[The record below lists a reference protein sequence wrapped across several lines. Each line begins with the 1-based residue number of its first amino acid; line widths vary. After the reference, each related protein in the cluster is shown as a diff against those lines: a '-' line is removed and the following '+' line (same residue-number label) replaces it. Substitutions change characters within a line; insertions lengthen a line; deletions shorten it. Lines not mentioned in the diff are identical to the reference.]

1 MCYYNYNMKL
11 LKKYLNLCKEDTIY
25 LFFGLIF
32 GSASSYYTVYSNE
45 YLSIMLNGD
54 KSIFD
59 IYIKYSILTIIAT
72 AIRAGIFTY
81 TQNKFH
87 NTLTKLVYNKM
98 LYQKIEYYE
107 ITPISSLLDI
117 CNNDIRI
124 VADIITLNINVYSRN
139 VSSIIFTLYILSN
152 ISVKLSIFLSL
163 LLLFYCF
170 IINYSNHFYNNK
182 MLLFNEIKKKINA
195 HIHETISHISI
206 IKSFANENRVSAKIN
221 KYCEDLTKFYWFEI
235 LYHSINTISIYNINI
250 LTNIFII
257 AFSNY
262 FNINAVSFLVHKHK
276 LLENFK
282 CIIEFNNDYIKCN
295 KSLKN
300 IFHILDNDVYYNGNF
315 IPISNDIRGN
325 IIFRNINFN
334 YIKTPE
340 HLILNRFNFEIKEG
354 NKIGIVGPSG
364 CGKSTIVKLLM
375 GIVKQ
380 QEGTIYIDNINIDF
394 YNNKWIRNKIGYVS
408 QDNILFADTILNN
421 ITYGLDTYDMNDVI
435 NIAKIAN
442 AHEFILKLPDGYNTI
457 FDATELSSL
466 SGGQKQR
473 IAIARALMRNPKIL
487 IFDEATSALDPYCE
501 EIVQNTI
508 NDCFNNINKKST
520 IIVIAHRK
528 SALNFVNNIYKLNS
542 NSSRMEEITMS

>member
-1 MCYYNYNMKL
+1 M
-11 LKKYLNLCKEDTIY
+11 
-25 LFFGLIF
+25 
-32 GSASSYYTVYSNE
+32 
-45 YLSIMLNGD
+45 
-54 KSIFD
+54 
-59 IYIKYSILTIIAT
+59 
-72 AIRAGIFTY
+72 
-81 TQNKFH
+81 
-87 NTLTKLVYNKM
+87 
-98 LYQKIEYYE
+98 
-107 ITPISSLLDI
+107 
-117 CNNDIRI
+117 
-124 VADIITLNINVYSRN
+124 
-139 VSSIIFTLYILSN
+139 
-152 ISVKLSIFLSL
+152 
-163 LLLFYCF
+163 
-170 IINYSNHFYNNK
+170 
-182 MLLFNEIKKKINA
+182 
-195 HIHETISHISI
+195 
-206 IKSFANENRVSAKIN
+206 
-221 KYCEDLTKFYWFEI
+221 
-235 LYHSINTISIYNINI
+235 
-250 LTNIFII
+250 
-257 AFSNY
+257 
-262 FNINAVSFLVHKHK
+262 
-276 LLENFK
+276 
-282 CIIEFNNDYIKCN
+282 
-295 KSLKN
+295 
-300 IFHILDNDVYYNGNF
+300 
-315 IPISNDIRGN
+315 
-325 IIFRNINFN
+325 
-334 YIKTPE
+334 KTPE
-340 HLILNRFNFEIKEG
+340 HLILNHFNFEIKEG
-354 NKIGIVGPSG
+354 NKIGIIGPSG

-380 QEGTIYIDNINIDF
+380 QKGTIYIDNINIDF

>member
-1 MCYYNYNMKL
+1 
-11 LKKYLNLCKEDTIY
+11 
-25 LFFGLIF
+25 
-32 GSASSYYTVYSNE
+32 
-45 YLSIMLNGD
+45 
-54 KSIFD
+54 
-59 IYIKYSILTIIAT
+59 
-72 AIRAGIFTY
+72 
-81 TQNKFH
+81 
-87 NTLTKLVYNKM
+87 
-98 LYQKIEYYE
+98 
-107 ITPISSLLDI
+107 
-117 CNNDIRI
+117 
-124 VADIITLNINVYSRN
+124 
-139 VSSIIFTLYILSN
+139 
-152 ISVKLSIFLSL
+152 
-163 LLLFYCF
+163 
-170 IINYSNHFYNNK
+170 
-182 MLLFNEIKKKINA
+182 
-195 HIHETISHISI
+195 
-206 IKSFANENRVSAKIN
+206 
-221 KYCEDLTKFYWFEI
+221 
-235 LYHSINTISIYNINI
+235 

-300 IFHILDNDVYYNGNF
+300 VFHILDNDVYYNGNF

-334 YIKTPE
+334 YMKTPE
-340 HLILNRFNFEIKEG
+340 HLILNHFNFEIKEG

-380 QEGTIYIDNINIDF
+380 QKGTIYIDNINIDF